1 MHTYPYRCA
10 YAYTPVIDDRGV
22 CISASVGVCMH
33 LMGYVC
39 ISWGICALVGVCMHL
54 MGYMCISWG
63 ICASNGVHAY
73 ICIAYVIFASMKFFV
88 FKRDLS
94 NRADILWF

>member
-1 MHTYPYRCA
+1 
-10 YAYTPVIDDRGV
+10 
-22 CISASVGVCMH
+22 MH

-54 MGYMCISWG
+54 MGYVCISWG
-63 ICASNGVHAY
+63 ICASNGVYAY
-73 ICIAYVIFASMKFFV
+73 ICIAYVIFTSMKFFA